1 MNDFKSLFLSK
12 TVWGVF
18 VALVA
23 TAVAS
28 VYHVKVGVEDQSTI
42 VNIILGAIDAGA
54 SLFAIWGRVVATKQ
68 LTLTGSPGP
77 LPRVPP
83 SAALLV
89 AIALGLALAAPPAHA
104 QTKRVASPLI
114 NSLSTWADA
123 DIAAAAALAIS
134 IPNLEDPVG
143 AACWK
148 TWQAAGAVVKAH
160 PLPLTLKLASDIQA
174 ARLVAMAIKKVCM
187 DPNCSQVWN
196 DITNQ
201 VAALSV
207 LPIGFSLSTICAKIP

>member
-28 VYHVKVGVEDQSTI
+28 VYHVKVSAEDQSAI
-42 VNIILGAIDAGA
+42 VNIILGLIDAGA

-77 LPRVPP
+77 LPP
-83 SAALLV
+83 AALLV

-148 TWQAAGAVVKAH
+148 TWQAAGAVVKSH

-196 DITNQ
+196 DIQNQ

-207 LPIGFSLSTICAKIP
+207 LPIGFSLTTICAKIP